1 VASVFQVRAETIP
14 IQSLEDA
21 LMGKPIVTK
30 ADARSESATAEFP
43 YRLDHGLRWRSSQ
56 SSRDPDFTD
65 STSANRIELW
75 IETGEK
81 LYIDCGNIRIRPT
94 EASTMLRLAI

>member
-1 VASVFQVRAETIP
+1 MIP
-14 IQSLEDA
+14 I
-21 LMGKPIVTK
+21 
-30 ADARSESATAEFP
+30 
-43 YRLDHGLRWRSSQ
+43 
-56 SSRDPDFTD
+56 FTD
-65 STSANRIELW
+65 PTSANRIELW